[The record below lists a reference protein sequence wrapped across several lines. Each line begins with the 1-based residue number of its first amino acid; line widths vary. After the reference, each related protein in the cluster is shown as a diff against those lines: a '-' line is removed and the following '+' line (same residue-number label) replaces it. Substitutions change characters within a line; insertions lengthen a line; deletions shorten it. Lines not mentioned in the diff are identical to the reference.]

1 MIMHMHRIGAAAL
14 LGIAFA
20 AAGIASAGAQSRYPD
35 KPIKIIVGFGAG
47 GGTDVAARIVAL
59 KLTEALGQSVVVE
72 NKPGASGMIA
82 TDLVAKSPADGY
94 TLMVG
99 SQTTMAV
106 APALYRKFGIDAARD
121 FSSIAMVGISPLV
134 AVVHPSVPAQ
144 SLKDF
149 IALAKAKPG
158 TLHFGSGGVGT
169 TPHMAGE
176 LLALNAGIKITHVA
190 YRGEAPAIND
200 LLGGQIPF
208 MFSNMS
214 AIVGNVKAGTVRPLA
229 VTSAQRA
236 PTTPEIPTVAEAA
249 LPGFEAATWFALMTP
264 AGTPREIVQRL
275 NTEMKRII
283 AQPDVKQRFA
293 ELGMTSEDSTP
304 EALDRY
310 IKAEIAKWAKVIQDA
325 GIKPAD

>member
-1 MIMHMHRIGAAAL
+1 MTLHAIRAITL
-14 LGIAFA
+14 VGIAL
-20 AAGIASAGAQSRYPD
+20 IASSVTGSAQTRYPD
-35 KPIKIIVGFGAG
+35 KPIKIIVGFAAG
-47 GGTDVAARIVAL
+47 GGTDVAARIVAQ

-72 NKPGASGMIA
+72 NRPGASGMIA
-82 TDLVAKSPADGY
+82 TDAVAKSPADGY
-94 TLMVG
+94 TIMVG

-106 APALYRKFGIDAARD
+106 APVLYRKFGIDAARD
-121 FSSIAMVGISPLV
+121 FSGIAMVGVSPLV

-144 SLKDF
+144 SMKEF

-158 TLHFGSGGVGT
+158 TLIFGSGGLGT

-176 LLALNAGIKITHVA
+176 LLALTAGIKITHVA

-214 AIVGNVKAGTVRPLA
+214 AIVGNVRAGTVRALA

-249 LPGFEAATWFALMTP
+249 LPGFEAATWFSLMTP
-264 AGTPREIVQRL
+264 AGTPREVVARL
-275 NTEMKRII
+275 SAEMKRILV
-283 AQPDVKQRFA
+283 QPDVKQRFA

-304 EALDRY
+304 EGLDAY
-310 IKAEIAKWAKVIQDA
+310 IKAEIAKWAKVIKDA
-325 GIKPAD
+325 DIKPAD